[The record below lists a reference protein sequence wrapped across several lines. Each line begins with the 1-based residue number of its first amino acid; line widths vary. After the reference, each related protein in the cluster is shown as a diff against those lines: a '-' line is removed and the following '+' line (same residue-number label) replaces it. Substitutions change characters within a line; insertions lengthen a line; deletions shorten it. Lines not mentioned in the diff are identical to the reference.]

1 MARPERFELPTAW
14 FVARYSIQLSY
25 GRVIDSTST
34 PIPGASFS
42 PAILAGHRVANARW
56 TFSPGSTGPL
66 YANVRNGLALYRKIG
81 GEGEVLASAVTHT
94 LSIAAFRQL
103 MRDSA
108 ACPTRESIIGTRYHR
123 LQPIE
128 KGAQAPFLFGW
139 RRGRD
144 SNPRWAFDPYAL
156 SRGAPSAARPPLHLC
171 TCNRKPKARCC
182 RGGLAYR
189 RANFR

>member
-94 LSIAAFRQL
+94 LSVAASRQL

-108 ACPTRESIIGTRYHR
+108 ACSTRESIIGDSIPPVTTHKKRGTSPLLVWMAER
-123 LQPIE
+123 EGLL
-128 KGAQAPFLFGW
+128 APAG
-139 RRGRD
+139 
-144 SNPRWAFDPYAL
+144 
-156 SRGAPSAARPPLHLC
+156 ARPPG
-171 TCNRKPKARCC
+171 RC
-182 RGGLAYR
+182 LA
-189 RANFR
+189 AAFFAAAPLVEPASK

>member
-34 PIPGASFS
+34 SIPGASFS

-56 TFSPGSTGPL
+56 TFSPGSIGPL

-94 LSIAAFRQL
+94 ERRCFP
-103 MRDSA
+103 SA
-108 ACPTRESIIGTRYHR
+108 DARIRR
-123 LQPIE
+123 L
-128 KGAQAPFLFGW
+128 
-139 RRGRD
+139 
-144 SNPRWAFDPYAL
+144 SNPPIDY
-156 SRGAPSAARPPLHLC
+156 RGLDSTGYNP
-171 TCNRKPKARCC
+171 
-182 RGGLAYR
+182 
-189 RANFR
+189 